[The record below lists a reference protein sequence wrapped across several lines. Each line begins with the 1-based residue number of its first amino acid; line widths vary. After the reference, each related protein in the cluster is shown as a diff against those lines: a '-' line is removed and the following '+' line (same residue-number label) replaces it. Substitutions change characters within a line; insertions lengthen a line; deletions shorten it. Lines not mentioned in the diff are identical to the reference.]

1 MAKVVRSGEE
11 QLKQTDRELMLRAI
25 ALARQSKCE
34 PGKVAPKVGAV
45 IARAGKPVARLVP
58 YRQAE
63 GPREGGQWRG
73 QVHVAPDFDELPPN
87 IGEAFGLSAK

>member
-1 MAKVVRSGEE
+1 MVTSTIDEAKS
-11 QLKQTDRELMLRAI
+11 Q
-25 ALARQSKCE
+25 LARLIGLAEKGE
-34 PGKVAPKVGAV
+34 KIV

-73 QVHVAPDFDELPPN
+73 QVHIAPDFDELPPN
-87 IGEAFGLSAK
+87 IGEAFGLSAR

>member
-1 MAKVVRSGEE
+1 MVTSTIDEAKSQLARLIGLAEKGEE
-11 QLKQTDRELMLRAI
+11 I
-25 ALARQSKCE
+25 
-34 PGKVAPKVGAV
+34 V